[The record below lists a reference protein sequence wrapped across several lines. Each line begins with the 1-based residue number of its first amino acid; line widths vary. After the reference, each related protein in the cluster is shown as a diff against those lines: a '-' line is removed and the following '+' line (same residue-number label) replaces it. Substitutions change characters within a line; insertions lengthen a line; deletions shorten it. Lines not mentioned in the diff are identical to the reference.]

1 MLEIQS
7 VTAVDAARL
16 APLLLEQYQ
25 YYSAEPVGYSLD
37 QLEDY
42 IRQRM
47 FSEYSGIKV
56 VAAYQGNQM
65 LGFAS
70 FAILYPVMHLS
81 GQMFMKDLFVS
92 AHARGQKVG
101 QRIMKH
107 LARLAL
113 QQGCSRLDWTAES
126 NNPTAGEFYDAI
138 GAQLL
143 TVKQYYRFENEA
155 LRQFADS
162 DCSLK
167 QT

>member
-1 MLEIQS
+1 MSEPLDIRP
-7 VTAVDAARL
+7 VTAVDAAQL

-25 YYSAEPVGYSLD
+25 YYSAEPVTYSLGE
-37 QLEDY
+37 LEDY

-47 FSEYSGIKV
+47 FSDYSGITV
-56 VAAYQGNQM
+56 VAAYQNNQM

-70 FAILYPVMHLS
+70 FTVMYPVMRLS
-81 GQMFMKDLFVS
+81 GQMYMKDLYVA

-101 QRIMKH
+101 LCLMKH

-113 QQGCSRLDWTAES
+113 QQECSRLDWTAES
-126 NNPTAGEFYDAI
+126 DNPKAGEFYNAI

-162 DCSLK
+162 DAG
-167 QT
+167 